1 MVISLIYVPSPID
14 EVLVS
19 PQRFFFKTWWP
30 RTPPGDGWENSTG
43 SLQLRGISEAI
54 ALDPAQLQTAE
65 LGLWHSD
72 VTRLTDS
79 ETMSLDELVD
89 QGRVWTVKH
98 ILW

>member
-1 MVISLIYVPSPID
+1 MFLPNV
-14 EVLVS
+14 
-19 PQRFFFKTWWP
+19 FFFKTWWP